1 MRTAFAGKT
10 VSQAKKSF
18 DSLSMLLIVFSLV
31 CFSIETLPDLP
42 PSVRAFLATSE
53 AIITIMF
60 TGEYILRIATS
71 TKRLSYIFSFYG
83 IVDFIAIAPFVLGFG
98 FDARAIRVVR
108 IFRIFRV
115 LKLARYNQAIH
126 RFSSA
131 INMAKEELI
140 MFFLAAFML
149 IYIAAVGIYFFEH
162 DTQPEQYRSIFH
174 SLWWSVV
181 TLTTVGYGDIYP
193 VTLGGRIF
201 TSLMLILGLGIVA
214 IPTSIITSAMTK
226 VRESEEDDD

>member
-1 MRTAFAGKT
+1 MRTALVRKT

-18 DSLSMLLIVFSLV
+18 DSISMLLIVFSLV

-42 PSVRAFLATSE
+42 PSVREFLATSE
-53 AIITIMF
+53 AFITVIF
-60 TGEYILRIATS
+60 AGEYIIRIATS

-83 IVDFIAIAPFVLGFG
+83 IVDFIAIVPFILGFG
-98 FDARAIRVVR
+98 FDARAIRIVR

-115 LKLARYNQAIH
+115 LKLARYNHAIH

-162 DTQPEQYRSIFH
+162 ETQPEQYRSIFH

-214 IPTSIITSAMTK
+214 IPTSVITSAMTQ
-226 VRESEEDDD
+226 VRESEEDKD